1 VRAGLAL
8 TACSTSA
15 ATTQGLAAGL
25 AALLVPTDVVLLSGD
40 LGAGKTTFTQGLAR
54 GLGVTEPVTSP
65 TFTLVRAYDG
75 RWADGRPMRLLH
87 ADVYRLDH
95 LQEIVDLGLAEL
107 VEEGAAAV
115 VEWGEAAAA
124 ALAPDYLE
132 IHLSFGEHDDHR
144 LIRARPVGARWE
156 TRRAAVG
163 RVLDPHG
170 PGEDRG
176 Q

>member
-1 VRAGLAL
+1 M
-8 TACSTSA
+8 
-15 ATTQGLAAGL
+15 TQDLAAEL

-75 RWADGRPMRLLH
+75 RWSDGRAMRLLH
-87 ADVYRLDH
+87 ADVYRLEH
-95 LQEIVDLGLAEL
+95 QQEILDLGLAEL

-115 VEWGEAAAA
+115 VEWGEAAAP

-132 IHLSFGEHDDHR
+132 IRLSFGEYDDHR
-144 LIRARPVGARWE
+144 LIRARPVGSRWE
-156 TRRAAVG
+156 SRRAAIG
-163 RVLDPHG
+163 RVLDSPR
-170 PGEDRG
+170 PGEGRG